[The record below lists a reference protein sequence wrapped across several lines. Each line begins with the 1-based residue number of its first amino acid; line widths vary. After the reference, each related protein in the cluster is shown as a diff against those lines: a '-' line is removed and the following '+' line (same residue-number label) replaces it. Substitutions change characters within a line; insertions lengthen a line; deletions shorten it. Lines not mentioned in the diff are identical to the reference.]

1 MTKINLLPHET
12 IILRDSVVQHDRG
25 GLIDLYSDELVLTNV
40 ALVVIHKSIM
50 GGVKDIQRFSLD
62 QIKVVNGVP
71 QALFGTSSSGENQL
85 QVFFS
90 HGIEAFTLGRADN
103 DSGGILDILLV
114 SPQDREKRNIA
125 AWQSAI
131 SQAVLA
137 LPQKVAPAHIPQ
149 TPSPKETSPQSPS
162 PSLPTSVTKKCIGC
176 RAPLSGIQGQKV
188 TCKYCDTEQVL

>member
-71 QALFGTSSSGENQL
+71 QALFGTSSSGEQQL
-85 QVFFS
+85 HVHFS
-90 HGIEAFTLGRADN
+90 HGVEAFTLGRADN
-103 DSGGILDILLV
+103 DPGGLLDILLA
-114 SPQDREKRNIA
+114 SPQDKEKRNIA

-149 TPSPKETSPQSPS
+149 TPSPKETSAQKASSPS
-162 PSLPTSVTKKCIGC
+162 PLAVTKKCMGC
-176 RAPLSGIQGQKV
+176 RAPLSGVQGQKV

>member
-71 QALFGTSSSGENQL
+71 QALFWNFVVRRKPATGI
-85 QVFFS
+85 FF
-90 HGIEAFTLGRADN
+90 AW
-103 DSGGILDILLV
+103 
-114 SPQDREKRNIA
+114 DRSIH
-125 AWQSAI
+125 AWS
-131 SQAVLA
+131 
-137 LPQKVAPAHIPQ
+137 
-149 TPSPKETSPQSPS
+149 
-162 PSLPTSVTKKCIGC
+162 C
-176 RAPLSGIQGQKV
+176 RQ
-188 TCKYCDTEQVL
+188 